1 MYEFDSEE
9 NPVDKKLLLGEG
21 QLEMRDLG
29 GMGGMGGWLVDAMVC
44 EV

>member
-1 MYEFDSEE
+1 MYEVDGEE
-9 NPVDKKLLLGEG
+9 NPRDKKLLLGEG